1 MYSVWLIPHI
11 QIQYWP
17 LSLYVV
23 NTFYICSSLAGQILL
38 SGSFWCVLPLVLS
51 ATSSPS
57 VSSFSLLDNHSVV
70 VTVSTWG
77 FSRILGY
84 WPCDALFFYFS
95 SFFNFNLELNM
106 CFVALAFS
114 KADFIFSVL
123 KLSWHCYFPLG
134 LSSILGY
141 WNGFRSFKFKHL
153 LCILPIFVLQIVI
166 KRYCCCFEGCFY
178 LNQTPS
184 SIFSRD
190 LQPLH
195 ICFRVW
201 HLVHVQRFECFCAN
215 LLQFWDFPV
224 KDACQN
230 YITGT
235 ARLLIAS
242 TLFLPLSSVLR
253 INLTLLLYSFL
264 IFSFILL
271 CWIPSFSSTPR
282 YLYTSSWSNSCTSV
296 SSFITIFPVEASLPL
311 SKLALAHFSSPNP
324 IPISSLNCLA

>member
-1 MYSVWLIPHI
+1 M
-11 QIQYWP
+11 
-17 LSLYVV
+17 SLLVMKKLFGR
-23 NTFYICSSLAGQILL
+23 TLL
-38 SGSFWCVLPLVLS
+38 SWKFSLPCDKRLTLYSPRPRLPTFSLMFITPLPVA

-57 VSSFSLLDNHSVV
+57 VSSFRLLDNHSVV

-84 WPCDALFFYFS
+84 WPCNALFFHFS
-95 SFFNFNLELNM
+95 SVINFKLDLNM

-114 KADFIFSVL
+114 KADFILSVL

-153 LCILPIFVLQIVI
+153 LCILPIFVLQMVI
-166 KRYCCCFEGCFY
+166 KPYCCCFECCFY

-190 LQPLH
+190 VQPFH

-224 KDACQN
+224 KDDKTILLGPHDYWQLLLCFCHWAQFLRSILLSY
-230 YITGT
+230 YI
-235 ARLLIAS
+235 LS
-242 TLFLPLSSVLR
+242 LSSLSFCCAEYHHFHLHPGICIRFPGPALVL
-253 INLTLLLYSFL
+253 LCHHLLLYVQFR
-264 IFSFILL
+264 
-271 CWIPSFSSTPR
+271 PV
-282 YLYTSSWSNSCTSV
+282 YLSWS
-296 SSFITIFPVEASLPL
+296 
-311 SKLALAHFSSPNP
+311 
-324 IPISSLNCLA
+324 